1 MGRFLSPDPKIM
13 TARHLANPQKWNKY
27 AYVINNPLMRFD
39 PDGMDDYVVF
49 RTASAGMNGKQW
61 AAAEKSITGQK
72 DSQGRYNTFHMV
84 EGSNVTAAAYNKALG
99 TADTHVVLV
108 GHTISATEG
117 GHPWGAVLSNSG
129 TDTLTVSTGSGGTLH
144 WPSISDPAFQSS
156 GFNPIADGPTGIQAS
171 SVAVFGCNSFDLA
184 SQYSGTSFTG
194 IQSGA
199 DGLTAVPTT
208 DAAAAAWVGAG
219 GGQAGDNAANGVL
232 GASQYPTD
240 AGDSVRTQTPPPP
253 PQTQQPNQ

>member
-129 TDTLTVSTGSGGTLH
+129 TDTLTVSTAVGAHCTGRVFQTLPSRAAGSTQSQMAPLVSKPVR
-144 WPSISDPAFQSS
+144 WQFSAAIASILRPNTPARLSPE
-156 GFNPIADGPTGIQAS
+156 FNQP
-171 SVAVFGCNSFDLA
+171 
-184 SQYSGTSFTG
+184 
-194 IQSGA
+194 
-199 DGLTAVPTT
+199 DGLTAAPTT